1 MIRRLTILLELT
13 KFRISLFATLSALAG
28 FILAKQGISKEM
40 VMPILGI
47 FFLACGSCGFN
58 QYQERENDKLM
69 KRTKRRPIPS
79 KRLHASAALKI
90 SLFLLLFGAF
100 ILYQGGNW
108 TALGLGTF
116 GILWYNG
123 AYTPLKRRT
132 AFASIPGALI
142 GAVPPLFGW
151 VSGGGDLFDP
161 QILAIAFFFFIWQ
174 VPHFWLLFLEFGEDY
189 EKAGFPS
196 LTRIFS
202 PAQLR
207 RMIFTWIFATGVTC
221 LIMPLFGMVGSRVVQ
236 MGFFLAG
243 VWLVW
248 KGVRLLRSSLPEFS
262 FHFIFKAINSHVLL
276 VMILLALDH
285 LF

>member
-1 MIRRLTILLELT
+1 MIQRLTILLELT

-40 VMPILGI
+40 VVPILGI
-47 FFLACGSCGFN
+47 FFLACGSCGLN

-69 KRTKRRPIPS
+69 TRTERRPIPS

-90 SLFLLLFGAF
+90 SLFLLLAGAF

-108 TALGLGTF
+108 MALGLGTF

-123 AYTPLKRRT
+123 VYTPLKRRT

-142 GAVPPLFGW
+142 GAVPPLLGW

-161 QILAIAFFFFIWQ
+161 QILAVAFFFFIWQ

-189 EKAGFPS
+189 ERAGFPS

-207 RMIFTWIFATGVTC
+207 RIISTWIFATGVTC
-221 LIMPLFGMVGSRVVQ
+221 LVIPLFGIVGSRAVQ

-243 VWLVW
+243 FWLVW

-262 FHFIFKAINSHVLL
+262 FHFIFKAINSHALV
-276 VMILLALDH
+276 VMILLALDP